1 MIEKNY
7 GHWHL
12 DYYCEETNFYTT
24 ATGFW
29 NDEGSWDVFFNEL
42 EDDEMYKLFGSL
54 DSEIDKDWGVLLF
67 KANDFDDAHDKFTK
81 WVEDV
86 LLPFLEKK

>member
-12 DYYCEETNFYTT
+12 DYYCEDTEFYTT

-29 NDEGSWDVFFNEL
+29 NEVGSWDIFFNEL
-42 EDDEMYKLFGSL
+42 SDNELYKLFGSL
-54 DSEIDKDWGVLLF
+54 DYEIDKDFGVLLF
-67 KANDFDDAHDKFTK
+67 KAKDFDDGHDKFGR

>member
-1 MIEKNY
+1 MIEENY

-12 DYYCEETNFYTT
+12 DYYCEETDFYTM

-29 NDEGSWDVFFNEL
+29 NDEGNWDVFFN
-42 EDDEMYKLFGSL
+42 DDEIDKLFDSL
-54 DSEIDKDWGVLLF
+54 DSEIDKDIGVLLF
-67 KANDFDDAHDKFTK
+67 KAKDFDDAHNKFIK

-86 LLPFLEKK
+86 LLPFLNKE